1 MKKNNFN
8 CGTID
13 CFKDFKEEI
22 PATGHTEGEEE
33 TVKEPTLISKGQK
46 EVRCTECNEVLET
59 SEIAI
64 PTNYLII
71 DAIIAVALLAVIIV
85 VIVCIQKSQSRSEIE
100 ITLYADN
107 IS

>member
-1 MKKNNFN
+1 MWNYWF
-8 CGTID
+8 
-13 CFKDFKEEI
+13 FKDFKEEI

-33 TVKEPTLISKGQK
+33 TVKESTLISKGQK

-85 VIVCIQKSQSRSEIE
+85 VIVVYRKVKAGRK
-100 ITLYADN
+100 LK
-107 IS
+107 